1 MTQSVIIINTSN
13 MEGENIKVDSERTS
27 HVLKPGEKA
36 VLNLAHS
43 KMNVSIA
50 LETEAEIRPFKLEN
64 GTRLYPMV
72 SVGFKILGAIKKIL

>member
-1 MTQSVIIINTSN
+1 MTQSVIIVNTSN
-13 MEGENIKVDSERTS
+13 MEGENIKVESERTS

-36 VLNLAHS
+36 VLNLAHF
-43 KMNVSIA
+43 KMNVLIS

-64 GTRLYPMV
+64 GKRLYPMV